1 MPSFG
6 PTNRRD
12 LIRTLKDLG
21 FDGPYSGGDH
31 QHMVRGQTRLRIPN
45 PHQGDIGRGLLVG
58 RALNSTPEATLVSFR
73 LSRARGHTD
82 RSTGSGA
89 DVLSA
94 RVDGWRN
101 TIGCGSASS
110 VGADWSSVGT
120 WTPTGRR
127 DTNSRLRSWFRER
140 RRDSASAS
148 NR

>member
-31 QHMVRGQTRLRIPN
+31 QYMVRGQT
-45 PHQGDIGRGLLVG
+45 
-58 RALNSTPEATLVSFR
+58 
-73 LSRARGHTD
+73 D
-82 RSTGSGA
+82 RSIGSGA

-94 RVDGWRN
+94 RVEGWKN

-110 VGADWSSVGT
+110 VGTDWSSVGT

-127 DTNSRLRSWFRER
+127 DTNSRLPSWFRER
-140 RRDSASAS
+140 RRDSASDS
-148 NR
+148 D